1 MTAPG
6 GASGEDAA
14 DPHAAGA
21 QHPEQPGWA
30 APWDSPASQPPA
42 GYPPPAYP
50 PPGYAVD
57 YPQFTPPFGY
67 QHPPGYGPSYPPGP
81 PQFSAPPPGY
91 SSPPYPGGYY
101 PAPEYHG
108 DYWSHEAVRTGTN
121 GMAIAALIS
130 SFTGLLCCI
139 GGIVAIVLGT
149 IALDQ
154 IKRTRQDGYGLAVAG
169 IVIGIATLIVT
180 LIVMIF
186 AVHSH

>member
-1 MTAPG
+1 LNIMTAPG

-21 QHPEQPGWA
+21 QHPQQPGWA
-30 APWDSPASQPPA
+30 APWDSPASPPPA
-42 GYPPPAYP
+42 GYP

-67 QHPPGYGPSYPPGP
+67 QLPPGYGPAYPPGP
-81 PQFSAPPPGY
+81 PQFSGPPPGY
-91 SSPPYPGGYY
+91 GSPPYTGGYY
-101 PAPEYHG
+101 G
-108 DYWSHEAVRTGTN
+108 DYWSHEAARTGTN